1 MVEQIR
7 DLIITDKLGL
17 GEQLS
22 EQALAEQLGVSRTPV
37 REAFLR
43 LQTERLVEV
52 KPQRGTFVFQYD
64 TTELREICE
73 LRSVLEPGALRIA
86 IKRDRDAVIKAL
98 ARAVAG
104 GRGRSSSRGP
114 AAYQPYDTAFHE
126 TLVLASGNR
135 ELIAAYEKIA
145 GRIRAI
151 RFRLTRT
158 MEQIQ
163 GSQRDHGLVVERA
176 RRRQRCR
183 GRGRARAPCLQWLLG
198 PGQDARAGAERS
210 RGQGRGARGGTMKIT
225 KVRIR
230 RLTGTMATEARC
242 GRSGWS
248 VRSTSTPSTA
258 SRVSGKAASRSTPT
272 TSG

>member
-1 MVEQIR
+1 MNAQATPTVVKRIARPRSLGALVVEQIR

-17 GEQLS
+17 GDQLS

-43 LQTERLVEV
+43 LQTERLVDV

-98 ARAVAG
+98 RAQLQTAEAIV
-104 GRGRSSSRGP
+104 SRGP

-151 RFRLTRT
+151 RFRLTKT

-163 GSQRDHGLVVERA
+163 GSQRDHGLVVNELVA
-176 RRRQRCR
+176 
-183 GRGRARAPCLQWLLG
+183 GN
-198 PGQDARAGAERS
+198 DAAAEAALAHHVYNGYWGLVRMLEQEQS
-210 RGQGRGARGGTMKIT
+210 AAAAKAEEPVGG
-225 KVRIR
+225 
-230 RLTGTMATEARC
+230 L
-242 GRSGWS
+242 
-248 VRSTSTPSTA
+248 
-258 SRVSGKAASRSTPT
+258 
-272 TSG
+272 